1 MGSYILMSDWKCKN
15 CGYSG
20 NPNWE
25 PKKNQFVGKL
35 IILVSLPI
43 YLFTFIAEETWKAL
57 RKTLLN
63 DRICPKCGTIDPYPG
78 SS

>member
-1 MGSYILMSDWKCKN
+1 MSDWKCKK

-20 NPNWE
+20 NPDWN

-35 IILVSLPI
+35 IIFVSLPI
-43 YLFTFIAEETWKAL
+43 YLFTFSIDKTWKAL

-63 DRICPKCGTIDPYPG
+63 DRTCPKCGTIDSYPG
-78 SS
+78 SL